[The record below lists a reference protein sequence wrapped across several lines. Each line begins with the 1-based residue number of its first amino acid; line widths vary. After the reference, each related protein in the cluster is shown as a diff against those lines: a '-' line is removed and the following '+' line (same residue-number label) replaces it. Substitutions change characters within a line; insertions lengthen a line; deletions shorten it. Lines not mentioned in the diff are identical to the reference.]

1 MNNAVFAK
9 NMENA
14 RKHRDMELVTIEAR
28 RNYLVPES
36 NYHAKKK
43 NYGNFVSHR
52 NEKTQIFMNTPVYLA
67 VPI

>member
-9 NMENA
+9 NMESA

-43 NYGNFVSHR
+43 TTEILLATEMKKHR
-52 NEKTQIFMNTPVYLA
+52 YS
-67 VPI
+67 